1 MFVPVVCVISI
12 ILLSIITIARIISTI
27 IINIKIISRCG
38 LVTWCEHVVMLTSL
52 PAGSH
57 EATPPFA
64 IASWPRRPIR
74 SRAGIAIRDYV
85 T

>member
-1 MFVPVVCVISI
+1 MFVPVVCVNSI
-12 ILLSIITIARIISTI
+12 TLLSVIIIAGIITI